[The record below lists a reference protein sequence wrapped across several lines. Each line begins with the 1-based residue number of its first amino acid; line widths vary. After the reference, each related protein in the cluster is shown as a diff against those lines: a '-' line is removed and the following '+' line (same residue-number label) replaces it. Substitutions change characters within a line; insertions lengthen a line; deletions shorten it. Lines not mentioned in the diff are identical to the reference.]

1 MWFAAL
7 RRELGLLDAALY
19 ALGRVL
25 GGVTRG
31 RVRLVKYYITMQ
43 PVAADDRTPARRGRQ
58 IEVAEASA
66 AEALALPVERPRAVI
81 EARLR
86 HGGRCLTAHKAGQLV
101 GFQWF
106 TLEDYPEDD
115 VRCLFRLAP
124 ADRCAWD
131 YDIFV
136 LPEFRTQPVF
146 SRLWDCCNALLRQ
159 AGARWSLSRI
169 NAFNP
174 GSRKAHERL
183 GAKVIASACF
193 LQAGRLQVSAFST
206 APYLHVGV
214 RETQRPILH
223 VSRLALRAASI
234 PTGRLA
240 A

>member
-1 MWFAAL
+1 MSFGAL

-19 ALGRVL
+19 ALARAIGAI
-25 GGVTRG
+25 TRG
-31 RVRLVKYYITMQ
+31 RARLVKYYITVQ
-43 PVAADDRTPARRGRQ
+43 PVAATELTPARRGRQ
-58 IEVAEASA
+58 IEVNEASP
-66 AEALALPVERPRAVI
+66 AEALALAVERPRAVI

-124 ADRCAWD
+124 GDLCAWD

-146 SRLWDCCNALLRQ
+146 SRLWDRCNALLRQ
-159 AGARWSLSRI
+159 AGVRWSLSRI

-183 GAKVIASACF
+183 GAKVIGSAYF
-193 LQAGRLQVSAFST
+193 VQAGRLQVSVFSS
-206 APYLHVGV
+206 APYLHVGF

-223 VSRLALRAASI
+223 VSRMASQAARIS
-234 PTGRLA
+234 TGCVA

>member
-1 MWFAAL
+1 VSFGAL

-19 ALGRVL
+19 AIARAL
-25 GGVTRG
+25 GGITRG
-31 RVRLVKYYITMQ
+31 RARLVKYYITMQ
-43 PVAADDRTPARRGRQ
+43 PVAETELTPARRGRQ
-58 IEVAEASA
+58 IEVREASP
-66 AEALALPVERPRAVI
+66 AEALALPVERPRTVI

-86 HGGRCLTAHKAGQLV
+86 HGGRCLTARKAGQLV

-106 TLEDYPEDD
+106 TLEDYPEDE
-115 VRCLFRLAP
+115 VRCLFRLA
-124 ADRCAWD
+124 ASDRCAWD

-136 LPEFRTQPVF
+136 VPEFRTQPVF
-146 SRLWDCCNALLRQ
+146 SRLWDHCNGLLRQ
-159 AGARWSLSRI
+159 AGACWSLSRI

-193 LQAGRLQVSAFST
+193 LRVGRLQVSAFTS
-206 APYLHVGV
+206 APYLHVGF

-223 VSRLALRAASI
+223 VSRLASKAASI
-234 PTGRLA
+234 PTGRFA